1 MKTLIRNAHVLTLDA
16 EDREHAR
23 ADILIEGSAIAA
35 IGRDLPETEG
45 ARVIEA
51 AGKLAM
57 PGLIN
62 GHFHSQANFLAG
74 ALANRPLELFM
85 LFEVPP
91 LGMAKP
97 DPRLVYL
104 QTMLGAIEM
113 LKAGVTAVHD
123 DAFHNPHPTQESC
136 SALMQAY
143 ANAGLRA
150 TVSIN
155 HQNLIEYE
163 KYPFLE
169 EILPAE
175 IRATMERAPRA
186 TTQEMADLY
195 RWYHATWHGAEN
207 GRLRIAVSNSA
218 PQRVSEDYFAFLSD
232 FSRAHDLPFNIHM
245 LETKTQRVLGQARWG
260 KSLIRHVHDLG
271 FLDERVMV
279 IHSIWVDDGD
289 IALMADAGCVV
300 AHNPICNLKLGS
312 GIMPFR
318 KLCEAGI
325 PIALG
330 SDERAADDTTDMW
343 AVAKMA
349 SLIHRVTD
357 SDYLRWPEPREIL
370 QCLTRGGARGMR
382 HKEIG
387 SLDVG
392 KQADLILVDLDHLAF
407 TPRNDLRRQLVYCA
421 NGSAVTMTMVAG
433 RVVAERGMVLTID
446 EAAIKAEIRARTPAL
461 HRQLADTAA
470 AAATLEPYYR
480 EMYRRAAAADVGI
493 SRWLSEK

>member
-1 MKTLIRNAHVLTLDA
+1 MTTLIRNARILTLDA

-23 ADILIEGSAIAA
+23 ADILVEGDRIAA
-35 IGRDLPETEG
+35 IGPNLAADG

-62 GHFHSQANFLAG
+62 GHFHSQASMLAG
-74 ALANRPLELFM
+74 ALHNRPLELFM

-91 LGMAKP
+91 LGMSEP

-104 QTMLGAIEM
+104 TTMLGAVEM
-113 LKAGVTAVHD
+113 LKGGVTAVHD
-123 DAFHNPHPTQESC
+123 DAFHNPHPTQDSC
-136 SALMQAY
+136 SALMRAY
-143 ANAGLRA
+143 ADSGLRA

-155 HQNLIEYE
+155 HQNLVEYV
-163 KYPFLE
+163 KYPFLSD
-169 EILPAE
+169 ILPE
-175 IRATMERAPRA
+175 EVKRGMDATRVA
-186 TTQEMADLY
+186 TTAEMADLY
-195 RWYHATWHGAEN
+195 RWYHATWHNAED

-218 PQRVSEDYFAFLSD
+218 PQRVSDDYFAFLSE

-245 LETKTQRVLGQARWG
+245 LETKTQRVLGETRWG

-271 FLDERVMV
+271 HLDERVMV
-279 IHSIWVDDGD
+279 IHAIWVDDDD

-300 AHNPICNLKLGS
+300 AHNPVCNLKLGS

-318 KLCEAGI
+318 KIRDAGI

-343 AVAKMA
+343 AVTKMA

-357 SDYLRWPEPREIL
+357 PEYLRWPEPREVL
-370 QCLTRGGARGMR
+370 ACATRGGARGMR
-382 HKEIG
+382 RDDIA
-387 SLDVG
+387 SLEVG

-407 TPRNDLRRQLVYCA
+407 APLNDLAKHLVYCA
-421 NGSAVTMTMVAG
+421 NGSAVTLTMVAG
-433 RVVAERGMVLTID
+433 RVVVENGRVLTVD
-446 EAAIKAEIRARTPAL
+446 EAAIKAEIRERTAAL
-461 HRQLADTAA
+461 HRELAATAA
-470 AAATLEPYYR
+470 AAEKLEPYYR
-480 EMYRRAAAADVGI
+480 DMYLRAADTDVGF
-493 SRWLSEK
+493 SRWLQS